1 MITLLVVLLF
11 VLFPILLLYVGNR
24 HPLVDR
30 VGAVVISYAAGL
42 LLGSLRVLPS
52 STASVGDA
60 VSSVAVPL
68 ALCLIFFSLDLRK
81 WSKLGRVMVLALALE
96 VVSVLVFTF
105 VGYILF
111 RDALGAVTGK
121 LGGMYVGVYTG
132 MTINMAAIADALH
145 VSPTL
150 YVASNT
156 SDIVLSAVYMLFMV
170 TVGPK
175 VLGLVLRSTRRDSA
189 AHGEAVSMDYSSY
202 VGIFSRARIVPLA
215 GALGL
220 AIAISACGLVLTL
233 VLPKSWGSIA
243 AILLITTLG
252 ILASFVPRVRR
263 IKMTYQLG
271 QYFILVFC
279 FAVGSMADLSKLASV
294 APAVFGYVAVCLFG
308 SFALHIVLCRIFRVD
323 RDTMIITSV
332 ATINSAPFVPMAAAA
347 LKNRE
352 IVVGG
357 VLTGLVGGIIGTYLG
372 LAWASFLLWVG

>member
-1 MITLLVVLLF
+1 MITVLVALMF

-30 VGAVVISYAAGL
+30 IGAVVICYAAGL
-42 LLGSLRVLPS
+42 LVGSLRVLPTS
-52 STASVGDA
+52 ASSVGDA
-60 VSSVAVPL
+60 MSSITVPL

-81 WSKLGRVMVLALALE
+81 WSKLGRGIVLALVLE

-105 VGYILF
+105 VGFILF
-111 RDALGAVTGK
+111 RSALGEVTAK

-156 SDIVLSAVYMLFMV
+156 SDIVLSAVYMLFMI

-175 VLGLVLRSTRRDSA
+175 VLGLILRHTTRDPGV
-189 AHGEAVSMDYSSY
+189 HGEVVSLDYSSY
-202 VGIFSRARIVPLA
+202 AGFFSRERIVPLA

-220 AIAISACGLVLTL
+220 AIAISACGLALTL
-233 VLPKSWGSIA
+233 VLPESWGSIA
-243 AILLITTLG
+243 AILLISTLG
-252 ILASFVPRVRR
+252 ILASFVPKVRR

-294 APAVFGYVAVCLFG
+294 APAVFGYVTVCLFG
-308 SFALHIVLCRIFRVD
+308 SVVMHVVLCRIFKVD

-347 LKNRE
+347 LKNRD
-352 IVVGG
+352 IVAGG
-357 VLTGLVGGIIGTYLG
+357 VLTGLVGGTIGTYLG
-372 LAWASFLLWVG
+372 IAWASFLLRVG

>member
-1 MITLLVVLLF
+1 MITVLVVLLF
-11 VLFPILLLYVGNR
+11 VLFPILLLYMGNR
-24 HPLVDR
+24 HRLVDR
-30 VGAVVISYAAGL
+30 IGAVVICYAAGL
-42 LLGSLRVLPS
+42 LLGSLRLLPS
-52 STASVGDA
+52 SASSVGDG
-60 VSSVAVPL
+60 VSSVAVPI

-81 WSKLGRVMVLALALE
+81 WSELGRTMLLALALE

-105 VGYILF
+105 VGFMLF
-111 RDALGAVTGK
+111 RGTLGEVTGK

-132 MTINMAAIADALH
+132 MTINMAAIATALH

-170 TVGPK
+170 TIGPK
-175 VLGLVLRSTRRDSA
+175 VLGLVLRPTFPGPAAPATVVSA
-189 AHGEAVSMDYSSY
+189 DYGSY
-202 VGIFSRARIVPLA
+202 NGFFSRERIVPLA

-220 AIAISACGLVLTL
+220 AIAISGCGLALTL

-243 AILLITTLG
+243 AILLISTLG
-252 ILASFVPRVRR
+252 LLASFAPRMRR

-279 FAVGSMADLSKLASV
+279 FAVGSMADLGKLAGV

-308 SFALHIVLCRIFRVD
+308 SMLLHITLCRIFRVD

-347 LKNRE
+347 LKNRD
-352 IVVGG
+352 IVAGG
-357 VLTGLVGGIIGTYLG
+357 VLIGLIGGAIGTYVG
-372 LAWASFLLWVG
+372 MAWASFLLRLG

>member
-1 MITLLVVLLF
+1 MITVLVILLF
-11 VLFPILLLYVGNR
+11 VLFPALLLYVGNR
-24 HPLVDR
+24 HPVVDR
-30 VGAVVISYAAGL
+30 IGAVVICYAAGL

-52 STASVGDA
+52 SASSVGDA
-60 VSSVAVPL
+60 VSSVTVPI

-81 WSKLGRVMVLALALE
+81 WSRLGRSMVLALVLE
-96 VVSVLVFTF
+96 VASVLVFTF
-105 VGYILF
+105 VGFLLF
-111 RDALGAVTGK
+111 RGALGEVTGK

-132 MTINMAAIADALH
+132 MTINMAAIAEALH

-175 VLGLVLRSTRRDSA
+175 VLGWVLRRTTRDPA
-189 AHGEAVSMDYSSY
+189 AHGEVVAMDYGSY
-202 VGIFSRARIVPLA
+202 AGFFSRERIVPLA
-215 GALGL
+215 GALCL
-220 AIAISACGLVLTL
+220 AIAISACGLALTL

-252 ILASFVPRVRR
+252 ILASFAPQVRR

-308 SFALHIVLCRIFRVD
+308 SVALHVVLCRIFHVD

-347 LKNRE
+347 LKNRD
-352 IVVGG
+352 IIVGG
-357 VLTGLVGGIIGTYLG
+357 VLTGLVGGTIGTYLG
-372 LAWASFLLWVG
+372 IAWASFLLGLG